1 MLEISISVCRTHP
14 VSHIGDLPV
23 ISRSNDLAFSLEE
36 ENPMI
41 QWLAVHDEPLIYR
54 EFRYTVEFKSMWES
68 EKHQWIKAY
77 PLLCRTEGRGLSGR
91 CDPDHSKPSSKKGLV
106 YDEVQLISSVTSVA
120 SIAIKNARLYEKAA
134 LRRGQMR

>member
-14 VSHIGDLPV
+14 VSHIGGFTSDQPL
-23 ISRSNDLAFSLEE
+23 NDLAFSLEE

-68 EKHQWIKAY
+68 E
-77 PLLCRTEGRGLSGR
+77 S
-91 CDPDHSKPSSKKGLV
+91 
-106 YDEVQLISSVTSVA
+106 IS
-120 SIAIKNARLYEKAA
+120 
-134 LRRGQMR
+134 